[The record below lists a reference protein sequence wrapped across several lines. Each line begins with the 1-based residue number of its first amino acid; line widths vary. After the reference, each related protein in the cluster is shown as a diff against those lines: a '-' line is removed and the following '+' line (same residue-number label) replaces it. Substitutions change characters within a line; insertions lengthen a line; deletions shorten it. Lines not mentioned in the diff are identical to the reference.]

1 MADRPLSIPD
11 RAARLIAKRD
21 ELEDL
26 QSKIR
31 DKEGDWTTLALAG
44 GEAINAAHDALQHAW
59 NHLDRLCQLARM
71 ELERK
76 KK

>member
-11 RAARLIAKRD
+11 RAARLVAKRD

-31 DKEGDWTTLALAG
+31 DKEGDWTTLSLAG
-44 GEAINAAHDALQHAW
+44 SEAVNAAHDALQHAW
-59 NHLDRLCQLARM
+59 NHLDRLCQLARV

-76 KK
+76 KR